1 MVMRKSSHPTA
12 SQTLSERSNFQLE
25 AKLSH
30 RYRANSTAKVCIKT
44 WPGLLKLT
52 AHCQHYVTVHRVNR
66 ERFDTNNQSIC
77 AIVHTMCGE
86 GAPGNFVESVWC
98 AKNGC
103 KQKLDDFN
111 RL

>member
-30 RYRANSTAKVCIKT
+30 RYRANSTAKVCIKM

-77 AIVHTMCGE
+77 AIVHSTPAHCVGVHTVCGE
-86 GAPGNFVESVWC
+86 GAEGYFIKSV
-98 AKNGC
+98 
-103 KQKLDDFN
+103 
-111 RL
+111 R